1 MNAFYTKASLFDPT
15 VFPNPSEQDFN
26 INTWEPIIEALFS
39 NPVVK
44 IKSGDTMLLNL
55 NGKQKID
62 YRLDTIVNQRLVD
75 AGKIEPISFE
85 RLSSRPQ
92 NIPQKEYA
100 KESV

>member
-44 IKSGDTMLLNL
+44 IK
-55 NGKQKID
+55 
-62 YRLDTIVNQRLVD
+62 R
-75 AGKIEPISFE
+75 
-85 RLSSRPQ
+85 
-92 NIPQKEYA
+92 
-100 KESV
+100 